1 MTVFPKISAVDPWE
15 LSSGRKGPDMGAAG
29 RRDLTWEL
37 QEEGTWHG
45 SPAAGG
51 RELTWEPSYRRK
63 GPDMYYLLLVAVI
76 KTPWQKQLME
86 GFMWLLA
93 PAFLLTSFHDDVSQV
108 LNLLLSSPRT
118 VWCRVMGDE
127 TWASFRIQST
137 SATTHCEAAG
147 STVRADLGMW
157 FRHGLNWSKIHCQA
171 SGRVTTQRKSLPAV
185 LQESVLFPLPGHD
198 LSRLVV
204 GWQAHRKEWLLPLEK
219 GYTVLLWELFLHGLR
234 WKLFYPLSLLLPG
247 FLPPLEPTLTSGPW
261 GLCVC

>member
-29 RRDLTWEL
+29 GRDLTWEPNCRRKGPDMGAQL
-37 QEEGTWHG
+37 QEEGTWRG
-45 SPAAGG
+45 SC
-51 RELTWEPSYRRK
+51 RRK

-93 PAFLLTSFHDDVSQV
+93 PAFLPTSFHDDVSRV

-118 VWCRVMGDE
+118 VWWRVMGDE

-137 SATTHCEAAG
+137 SATTHCESAG

-157 FRHGLNWSKIHCQA
+157 FRHGLNWSKIHHQA
-171 SGRVTTQRKSLPAV
+171 SGFVTTQMKSLN
-185 LQESVLFPLPGHD
+185 
-198 LSRLVV
+198 
-204 GWQAHRKEWLLPLEK
+204 
-219 GYTVLLWELFLHGLR
+219 
-234 WKLFYPLSLLLPG
+234 
-247 FLPPLEPTLTSGPW
+247 
-261 GLCVC
+261 